1 MDDKNE
7 HGLKLE
13 KLGQYFSRFNGV
25 PAKITKQT
33 KSWLVVV
40 PDQICSNDILFITLL
55 EHFMYW

>member
-25 PAKITKQT
+25 PAKITK
-33 KSWLVVV
+33 KNIIYMVSGSEV
-40 PDQICSNDILFITLL
+40 PDQICLIS
-55 EHFMYW
+55 YS